1 MDTTTA
7 ISNKD
12 ALILLKDI
20 SLSANLQKSKDSI
33 LLAED
38 QYPENLDPIF
48 SKSDSATDLSHTL
61 ELLKWNRKSD
71 RALLESGVY
80 ERMVAAQ
87 ENLRATL
94 QLTPTTD
101 NPWEKHTFKDWK
113 HRITNICLQAVQKAL
128 ENSDKSSSSL
138 LFTPQDSTA
147 ATSVPSQVSSREL
160 HSKSNIEGLLLYHPL
175 IV

>member
-38 QYPENLDPIF
+38 QCPENLDPIF
-48 SKSDSATDLSHTL
+48 NRSDTVTDLSHTL
-61 ELLKWNRKSD
+61 GLLKWNRKSD
-71 RALLESGVY
+71 RAMLDSGVY

-87 ENLRATL
+87 ESLRATL
-94 QLTPTTD
+94 QLTPTID

-113 HRITNICLQAVQKAL
+113 HRITNI
-128 ENSDKSSSSL
+128 
-138 LFTPQDSTA
+138 
-147 ATSVPSQVSSREL
+147 
-160 HSKSNIEGLLLYHPL
+160 
-175 IV
+175 

>member
-48 SKSDSATDLSHTL
+48 SKSGSATDLSHTL
-61 ELLKWNRKSD
+61 GLLKWNRKSD
-71 RALLESGVY
+71 KVILDSVVY
-80 ERMVAAQ
+80 ERMLAAQ
-87 ENLRATL
+87 ESLRTTL
-94 QLTPTTD
+94 
-101 NPWEKHTFKDWK
+101 
-113 HRITNICLQAVQKAL
+113 
-128 ENSDKSSSSL
+128 
-138 LFTPQDSTA
+138 
-147 ATSVPSQVSSREL
+147 
-160 HSKSNIEGLLLYHPL
+160 
-175 IV
+175 

>member
-48 SKSDSATDLSHTL
+48 NRSDTVTDLSHTIG
-61 ELLKWNRKSD
+61 LLKWNRKSD
-71 RALLESGVY
+71 KAMLDAGVF
-80 ERMVAAQ
+80 ERMVTAQ
-87 ENLRATL
+87 ESLRATL
-94 QLTPTTD
+94 QLTPTVD

-113 HRITNICLQAVQKAL
+113 HRVTNICLQAVQKAKRNVVL
-128 ENSDKSSSSL
+128 YVLVATVQTQFLAGAVVNSHQHCMQYSSYKGN
-138 LFTPQDSTA
+138 T
-147 ATSVPSQVSSREL
+147 
-160 HSKSNIEGLLLYHPL
+160 I
-175 IV
+175 

>member
-48 SKSDSATDLSHTL
+48 SRSDLVTDLSHTL
-61 ELLKWNRKSD
+61 
-71 RALLESGVY
+71 
-80 ERMVAAQ
+80 
-87 ENLRATL
+87 
-94 QLTPTTD
+94 
-101 NPWEKHTFKDWK
+101 
-113 HRITNICLQAVQKAL
+113 
-128 ENSDKSSSSL
+128 
-138 LFTPQDSTA
+138 
-147 ATSVPSQVSSREL
+147 
-160 HSKSNIEGLLLYHPL
+160 GLLNGIGNL
-175 IV
+175 IGRY

>member
-12 ALILLKDI
+12 ASILLKDI

-48 SKSDSATDLSHTL
+48 NRSDTVTDLSHTL
-61 ELLKWNRKSD
+61 GLLKWNRKSD
-71 RALLESGVY
+71 RAMLDSGVY

-87 ENLRATL
+87 ESLRATL
-94 QLTPTTD
+94 
-101 NPWEKHTFKDWK
+101 
-113 HRITNICLQAVQKAL
+113 
-128 ENSDKSSSSL
+128 
-138 LFTPQDSTA
+138 
-147 ATSVPSQVSSREL
+147 
-160 HSKSNIEGLLLYHPL
+160 
-175 IV
+175 

>member
-1 MDTTTA
+1 MDITTV

-12 ALILLKDI
+12 ALILHKEI

-61 ELLKWNRKSD
+61 GLLKWNRKSD
-71 RALLESGVY
+71 KALLDSVVY

-87 ENLRATL
+87 ESLRTTL
-94 QLTPTTD
+94 QLTPTVD

-113 HRITNICLQAVQKAL
+113 HRVTNICLQAVQKAL
-128 ENSDKSSSSL
+128 ENPDKSTSSL
-138 LFTPQDSTA
+138 LLTP
-147 ATSVPSQVSSREL
+147 
-160 HSKSNIEGLLLYHPL
+160 
-175 IV
+175 

>member
-48 SKSDSATDLSHTL
+48 SKSYSATDLNHTL
-61 ELLKWNRKSD
+61 GLLKWNRK
-71 RALLESGVY
+71 
-80 ERMVAAQ
+80 
-87 ENLRATL
+87 
-94 QLTPTTD
+94 
-101 NPWEKHTFKDWK
+101 PWTILFK
-113 HRITNICLQAVQKAL
+113 
-128 ENSDKSSSSL
+128 
-138 LFTPQDSTA
+138 
-147 ATSVPSQVSSREL
+147 
-160 HSKSNIEGLLLYHPL
+160 
-175 IV
+175 

>member
-48 SKSDSATDLSHTL
+48 SKLDSATDLNHTL
-61 ELLKWNRKSD
+61 GLLKWNRKSD
-71 RALLESGVY
+71 RALLDPGVY
-80 ERMVAAQ
+80 ERMCQ
-87 ENLRATL
+87 RSRYGL
-94 QLTPTTD
+94 PM
-101 NPWEKHTFKDWK
+101 
-113 HRITNICLQAVQKAL
+113 
-128 ENSDKSSSSL
+128 
-138 LFTPQDSTA
+138 
-147 ATSVPSQVSSREL
+147 VPS
-160 HSKSNIEGLLLYHPL
+160 
-175 IV
+175 